1 MPTKGHPHPEDS
13 ARAAGMDGRSDTD
26 DVACPDRSGQGRAQG
41 LEAVY
46 VAFALVLG
54 REDELQ
60 RSRQAEDLEQMEA
73 DSQHQA
79 GADEQHQQGRTP
91 DKTINGIQRF

>member
-1 MPTKGHPHPEDS
+1 MPTK
-13 ARAAGMDGRSDTD
+13 AAIHI
-26 DVACPDRSGQGRAQG
+26 RSGQGRAQG

-73 DSQHQA
+73 DGQHQA
-79 GADEQHQQGRTP
+79 SADEQYQQGRSP